1 MTQTVYRQKTLLI
14 FLVSSLLLIPSQI
27 TPGSLFLVSDAYEKI
42 TVVAVVEQ
50 LGSVIR
56 EIGGERVDVV
66 TVIPPN
72 VEPHHYEPSADMLV
86 NTLSKASL
94 IVVTSSYHFP
104 AEDKIYQLVK
114 EGLIKAKV
122 IGLPD
127 YQRKGLKL
135 LSNPKTGDINIH
147 GFHFSISGLRAIA
160 STIAGELIGLDPAN
174 EQYYKQR
181 LNNYLI
187 RLDEIEKTIK
197 VIVKKSVRVIIYTPI
212 LQYVINDLELEL
224 AGIVV
229 NEVDVEPS
237 EKDISE
243 MINKLQ
249 RKEAEYILFSDNEV
263 SENPKLLDILNSQGL
278 PYLIIPL
285 SRFTATPEL
294 VSLSTAILL
303 SSHEP
308 SYVQEKVASSNN
320 MLFVLS
326 IITNVILIILV
337 ILLFVKVRGYGK

>member
-1 MTQTVYRQKTLLI
+1 MTQSIYLQNRLLI
-14 FLVSSLLLIPSQI
+14 FLVFPIFLISSQI
-27 TPGSLFLVSDAYEKI
+27 APSSLFLVSDGYEKI

-50 LGSVIR
+50 LASVIR

-66 TVIPPN
+66 TIIPPN
-72 VEPHHYEPSADMLV
+72 VEPHHYEPSVDILV

-104 AEDKIYQLVK
+104 VEDKIYQLVK

-127 YQRKGLKL
+127 YQRNGLKL

-147 GFHFSISGLRAIA
+147 GFHFSINGLRAIA
-160 STIAGELIGLDPAN
+160 STVTGELINLDPAN
-174 EQYYKQR
+174 GQYYKQR
-181 LNNYLI
+181 LNDYLI
-187 RLDEIEKTIK
+187 RLDEIEKAIK
-197 VIVKKSVRVIIYTPI
+197 AIIKKDVRVIIYTPM
-212 LQYVINDLELEL
+212 LQYIINDLELEL

-237 EKDISE
+237 EKDLSE

-263 SENPKLLDILNSQGL
+263 SENPKLVDILNSQGL

-303 SSHEP
+303 SFHEP
-308 SYVQEKVASSNN
+308 SYLQEKVTSSNN

-326 IITNVILIILV
+326 IITNVILAILV
-337 ILLFVKVRGYGK
+337 ILLLVKVKGHGK